1 MTAGE
6 TGGLIK
12 RLRTTRLLSQNLQ
25 VRMQCDAAN
34 EIEAL
39 CAIIDAIYAQGMQ
52 DHSTRCKPWW
62 KDVAAM
68 KARSND

>member
-1 MTAGE
+1 MGKTAE
-6 TGGLIK
+6 LIK
-12 RLRTTRLLSQNLQ
+12 QLRTTRLLSQNLQ
-25 VRMQCDAAN
+25 MRLQGDAAS

-39 CAIIDAIYAQGMQ
+39 CAIIDAIYAQGMR

-68 KARSND
+68 KVRSND